1 MQARETHRWD
11 GQKAKS
17 RFLSIFF
24 LGIYNVEMHQ
34 NLYPFQSS
42 MDAQRIL
49 CKRFQLVG
57 FQSTGQN
64 RQISA
69 LSRFSIA
76 KKRNWTLG
84 RFFFGGHPQTKSS
97 KVTRGFYGLPAP
109 ARTLLGDAA
118 ERVGV
123 QGGPKVGRLM
133 GGVFFLFV
141 FKIVWFIQL
150 DLIRVSGFL
159 SILTKYQSE
168 SSPSDGITC
177 IFCSH
182 QVDLRQWHPPLWSS
196 QATEKYAQVA
206 WLKH

>member
-133 GGVFFLFV
+133 GGGFFFV
-141 FKIVWFIQL
+141 CFQ
-150 DLIRVSGFL
+150 DCLIHPTGPYPGIRIPIHPHQISEW
-159 SILTKYQSE
+159 ILT
-168 SSPSDGITC
+168 
-177 IFCSH
+177 
-182 QVDLRQWHPPLWSS
+182 QWWYNLHFL
-196 QATEKYAQVA
+196 
-206 WLKH
+206 

>member
-1 MQARETHRWD
+1 MVKKQSQD
-11 GQKAKS
+11 
-17 RFLSIFF
+17 FFPFF

-84 RFFFGGHPQTKSS
+84 RFFF
-97 KVTRGFYGLPAP
+97 L
-109 ARTLLGDAA
+109 RTSPNKIQQSYQRLLRPSGTCENFAGRCCGKGWCPRWT
-118 ERVGV
+118 E
-123 QGGPKVGRLM
+123 VGRLM
-133 GGVFFLFV
+133 GGGFFFCLFSRL
-141 FKIVWFIQL
+141 FDSSNWTL
-150 DLIRVSGFL
+150 SGYPDSYPSSPNIRVN
-159 SILTKYQSE
+159 
-168 SSPSDGITC
+168 P
-177 IFCSH
+177 
-182 QVDLRQWHPPLWSS
+182 HP
-196 QATEKYAQVA
+196 VMV
-206 WLKH
+206 

>member
-24 LGIYNVEMHQ
+24 WGIYNVEMHQ

-133 GGVFFLFV
+133 GGVFFFCLFSRL
-141 FKIVWFIQL
+141 FDSSNWTL
-150 DLIRVSGFL
+150 SGYPDSYPSSPNIRVN
-159 SILTKYQSE
+159 
-168 SSPSDGITC
+168 P
-177 IFCSH
+177 
-182 QVDLRQWHPPLWSS
+182 HP
-196 QATEKYAQVA
+196 VMV
-206 WLKH
+206 